1 MCRIKVK
8 IKGKNAV
15 VNTLGY
21 RGAREAHTPLGDAR
35 QARMFVVPKSEAR
48 KLGLK
53 TGTNV
58 VVKVGRAKIRGTV
71 KRWSRGSKI
80 IVPSQQYPLKRV
92 STSTLRRVLVD

>member
-15 VNTLGY
+15 VNTMGY

-53 TGTNV
+53 TGTNI

-71 KRWSRGSKI
+71 KRWSRGSRLLLP
-80 IVPSQQYPLKRV
+80 VSQYPLRNVSPKR
-92 STSTLRRVLVD
+92 LRRALVR